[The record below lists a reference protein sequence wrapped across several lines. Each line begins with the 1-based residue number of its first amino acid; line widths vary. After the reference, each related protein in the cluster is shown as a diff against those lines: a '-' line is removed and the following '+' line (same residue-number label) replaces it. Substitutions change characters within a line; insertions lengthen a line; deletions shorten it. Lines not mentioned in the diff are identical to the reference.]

1 MIVSN
6 TKQGCEDR
14 IGRLKVA
21 CAEAPP
27 LTSHTRALI
36 PERRLS
42 DAATSHDG
50 NRVLIGSPNSE
61 STRSDE
67 IPVTHG
73 GPFSSNARSAE
84 ASGAA
89 SPAFARTAA

>member
-1 MIVSN
+1 MGTIVSN
-6 TKQGCEDR
+6 TKHGCEDR

-21 CAEAPP
+21 CAEAAP

-36 PERRLS
+36 PERRPS

-50 NRVLIGSPNSE
+50 KRKLSGSPKSE

-67 IPVTHG
+67 IPIAHA
-73 GPFSSNARSAE
+73 GPFS
-84 ASGAA
+84 
-89 SPAFARTAA
+89 